1 MRASLESVLALAKIL
16 APEEL
21 PRLLGDLEEIR
32 VTALAR
38 LASPVIEARPDE
50 LLSVEEASKRM
61 GVSRGYLYRHHPQLN
76 FSRRAGRKLL
86 FSSVGLDSYL
96 KKSR

>member
-1 MRASLESVLALAKIL
+1 MRASLEFALGLAKTL

-32 VTALAR
+32 VTGLAR
-38 LASPVIEARPDE
+38 LASPVTEARPDE
-50 LLSVEEASKRM
+50 LLSVEQASKRM
-61 GVSRGYLYRHHPQLN
+61 GVSRGYLYRHHRQLN

>member
-1 MRASLESVLALAKIL
+1 MRASLESAVVLAKTL

-38 LASPVIEARPDE
+38 FASPVTETRPDE
-50 LLSVEEASKRM
+50 LLSVEQASKRM
-61 GVSRGYLYRHHPQLN
+61 GVSRGYLYRHHRQLN

-96 KKSR
+96 KNSR